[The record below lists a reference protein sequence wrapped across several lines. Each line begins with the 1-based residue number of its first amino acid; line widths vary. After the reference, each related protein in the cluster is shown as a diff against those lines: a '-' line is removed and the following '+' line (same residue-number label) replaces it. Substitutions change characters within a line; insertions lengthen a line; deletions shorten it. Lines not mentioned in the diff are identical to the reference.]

1 MFTGII
7 EAIGEVQSIHKEGS
21 NIRLTIRA
29 PFVEELKVDQSV
41 AHNGVCLTV
50 DAIELP
56 YYTVVAVKETLD
68 KTTLSSWKLGQEI
81 NLERGMK
88 LSDRLDGHLVQGHVD
103 STATCIDIIRNEGS
117 VDFTFKFSKQYASL
131 MIEKGSICLDGI
143 SLTVFNVT
151 KTTFTVTIIP
161 YTLEHT
167 NLKYINIGDALNVE
181 FDVVGKYIL
190 RNQSLIQ

>member
-7 EAIGEVQSIHKEGS
+7 ESKGQVKAINTEGS
-21 NIRLTIRA
+21 NVRFTISA
-29 PFVEELKVDQSV
+29 SFVEELKVDQSV

-50 DAIELP
+50 DTIDLP
-56 YYTVVAVKETLD
+56 YYTVVAVKETLE
-68 KTTLSSWKLGQEI
+68 KTTLSLWQTGQEL

-103 STATCIDIIRNEGS
+103 STATCIDIVHHEGS
-117 VDFTFKFSKQYASL
+117 VDFTFKFSEQFASL
-131 MIEKGSICLDGI
+131 IIEKGSICLDGI

-151 KTTFTVTIIP
+151 NNTFTVTIIP

-167 NLKYINIGDALNVE
+167 NLKDIHIGDRLNVE
-181 FDVVGKYIL
+181 FDVIGKYIL
-190 RNQSLIQ
+190 RNQSLSQ